1 MEERTGW
8 RKQNESQIGEEKW
21 QTCWCCRDQQR
32 ACRMAQASAEKL
44 EHTGPAET
52 ERVASVLQREQL
64 TSTPEPPLPK
74 GKGTEYQI
82 TRGDS
87 QSGREPHLGE
97 RKHEK
102 ERVDSTVNE
111 GRFQG
116 GKRGQGESR
125 RKHERVSGRKSSPGR
140 SAESW
145 FHFKSGQT

>member
-1 MEERTGW
+1 
-8 RKQNESQIGEEKW
+8 
-21 QTCWCCRDQQR
+21 
-32 ACRMAQASAEKL
+32 MAQASAEQL

-74 GKGTEYQI
+74 GTEYQI

-102 ERVDSTVNE
+102 ERVNE